1 MRTSLPW
8 GRLSRLAIGGLVAM
22 VLLLPGNAHGQ
33 RSRTA
38 VDVERDIA
46 EYRRLLEIQQ
56 AEVARLEKQRDAGI
70 AAFTGS
76 KINYPGA
83 PSGWD
88 DFSICVDVNND
99 PGSAIVH
106 YQHEMDIAKLAV
118 DEGERVLR
126 ELREELKRK
135 RTPVPGYPG
144 TRAPVPT
151 APPPGTA
158 VPTTT
163 TNPPP
168 GTTPPTAPPAT
179 TGTAPPKRDMN
190 CLCRC
195 SCAAAGFN
203 VNNVKSYYSTSPVSH
218 MNPNGAVSESCMN
231 PSEGPCVCQGF
242 VCRRASLVSTGACA
256 DACSR

>member
-1 MRTSLPW
+1 MKKSLPLA
-8 GRLSRLAIGGLVAM
+8 RVSRLAISGLIAM
-22 VLLLPGNAHGQ
+22 VLLMPGDAQGQ

-38 VDVERDIA
+38 ADVERDIV
-46 EYRRLLEIQQ
+46 EYRRLLEIQRS
-56 AEVARLEKQRDAGI
+56 EYERLEKQRDAGI
-70 AAFTGS
+70 SAFTGS

-106 YQHEMDIAKLAV
+106 YQHEMEIAKLAV
-118 DEGERVLR
+118 DEGERVVR

-135 RTPVPGYPG
+135 RTPVSGYTG
-144 TRAPVPT
+144 K
-151 APPPGTA
+151 PPPATTA
-158 VPTTT
+158 TAIPTTT
-163 TNPPP
+163 AAPPT
-168 GTTPPTAPPAT
+168 GTTPPTAPPAAT
-179 TGTAPPKRDMN
+179 TAAGPPKRDMN

-256 DACSR
+256 DACAR